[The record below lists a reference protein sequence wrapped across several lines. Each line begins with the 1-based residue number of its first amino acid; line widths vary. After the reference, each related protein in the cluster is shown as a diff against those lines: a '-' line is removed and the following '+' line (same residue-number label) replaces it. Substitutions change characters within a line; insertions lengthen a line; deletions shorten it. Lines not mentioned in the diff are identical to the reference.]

1 MNLICSPKGIID
13 IERPGQG
20 LGDMVRAG
28 FEYISLDLS
37 IFWGEYDLENIGKSS
52 LNRIA
57 RQRVER
63 KPEELYSLATAFVER
78 CARENLRFPIAMT
91 PRLLRNTKHTDLTP
105 ILLALAKESIR
116 VCQRIGCN
124 HLVVRPL
131 FAGISDSDLWEQ
143 NRAFYLE
150 LADYAKGTEVQILL
164 ENQCKDLNGH
174 LLRGV
179 CADAVQA
186 TAWID
191 ELNQVIGGE
200 RFGFCMDVG
209 VCNLCGQNMY
219 DFIVTLGERIK
230 AVILRDCNGTREA
243 SLLPF
248 TSVAEC
254 QSQTDWLNLFRGLRK
269 VAFDGNLVLDFV
281 DTACAFSP
289 ILKPQLMSL
298 AKATGEFFQW
308 QIELER
314 KLGQHKSR
322 VLFGAGNMCR
332 NYMKCYGAQYP
343 PLYTCDNNS
352 SIWGTEFEGLVVKS
366 PECLRELPEDT
377 AIYICNVYYRE
388 IEKQLRDM
396 GLKNPIEFFN
406 DEYMPTFHFD
416 RIDAKTRRSK
426 QEK

>member
-13 IERPGQG
+13 TERPAQG

-28 FEYISLDLS
+28 FENLSLELPV
-37 IFWGEYDLENIGKSS
+37 FWGEYDLENIGKSS

-57 RQRVER
+57 RQRAER
-63 KPEELYSLATAFVER
+63 KPEELYSLASSFVDR
-78 CARENLRFPIAMT
+78 CARENLRFPIAMA
-91 PRLLRNTKHTDLTP
+91 PHLLRNTKHTDLTP
-105 ILLALAKESIR
+105 MLLALAKESIR
-116 VCQRIGCN
+116 LCRRIGCN
-124 HLVVRPL
+124 CLVVRPL

-143 NRAFYLE
+143 NRAFYLD
-150 LADYAKGTEVQILL
+150 LAQDAKGTQIQILL

-174 LLRGV
+174 LMRGV

-186 TAWID
+186 AAWVD
-191 ELNQVIGGE
+191 ELNREIGEE
-200 RFGFCMDVG
+200 RIGFCMDVG

-230 AVILRDCNGTREA
+230 AVILRDCNGNREA

-248 TSVAEC
+248 TSVAGG
-254 QSQTDWLNLFRGLRK
+254 QPQTDWLNLFRGLRK
-269 VAFDGNLVLDFV
+269 VAFDGELVLDLV

-289 ILKPQLMSL
+289 ILKPQLLNL
-298 AKATGEFFQW
+298 AKATGEVFQW

-314 KLGQHKSR
+314 NLGKHKSR

-332 NYMKCYGAQYP
+332 NYMKCYGTQYP
-343 PLYTCDNNS
+343 PLYTCDNNPA
-352 SIWGTEFEGLVVKS
+352 IWGTEFEGLVIKS
-366 PECLRELPEDT
+366 PESLKELPEDT
-377 AIYICNVYYRE
+377 AIYICNIYYRE
-388 IEKQLRDM
+388 IEQQLRDM

-416 RIDAKTRRSK
+416 RIDAKTRRSN
-426 QEK
+426 QEN